1 MSGES
6 VGGLGVAAV
15 GIGAVALLGM
25 AAGASCAFVVGHG
38 LQALGSAMERRQA
51 EREAVRAVMAEWERV
66 LQDVALRNSRIGV
79 LRSALAESG
88 GAGSADQVRIPPP
101 LVLGSQT
108 ITELQQW
115 CTDTDS
121 SLAKAEAGAAQR
133 SAQAILRRAADLAAT
148 ANVQVGFHAP
158 DDDPAAAAAAAPVY
172 RPGEAMHNDIIRVA
186 NRLLP
191 GVSPA
196 ERETIARAAER
207 VLSARSRIEARNR
220 LGDMRA
226 RADQANQAAA
236 GRRVQAAEAAR
247 LLQPLAHANES
258 VQSLREDLL
267 EVVAGGAPLTD
278 ALREQ
283 ARQAAA
289 ELQQAADRRYVRDSV
304 TESLAELGYAVDEG
318 FQTAVVKDG
327 ILQVSRSEWDAHG
340 VRMVLDEE
348 SQELRAAVVR
358 TQDDTGWDAAR
369 VDAERESQWCAIQEK
384 LKVMLAARNIT
395 YEVRSLTKPGSRRVP
410 VVRATPPGTSAA
422 APAAPSRVGP
432 A

>member
-51 EREAVRAVMAEWERV
+51 ERDAARVAMAEWDRV

-108 ITELQQW
+108 ITELRQW

-158 DDDPAAAAAAAPVY
+158 DDDPAAAAVAAPA
-172 RPGEAMHNDIIRVA
+172 RPGEAMHDDIIRVA

-196 ERETIARAAER
+196 ERETIAHAAER

-236 GRRVQAAEAAR
+236 GRRVQATEAAR

-289 ELQQAADRRYVRDSV
+289 QLQQAADRRYVRDSV

-348 SQELRAAVVR
+348 NQELRAAVVR

-369 VDAERESQWCAIQEK
+369 VDAERETQWCAIQEK
-384 LKVMLAARNIT
+384 LKFMLAARNIT